1 MDYLNADREDEA
13 DLSGSMRLL
22 KGEMPKSGES
32 TKTESTLIKSASGWY
47 YLTVSPEIAKRFE
60 TDPKTRRVVCT
71 LNGSHTFQCALMPNK
86 GRFTIGVAKPIREKL
101 GLNEGDTVSIRI
113 EPDTSK
119 YGAPMPE
126 DFDEVLRQDE
136 VGSRLFHALTAG
148 MQRSLLYYI
157 GNVKNIDRR
166 IQLGLIVLEHLKENG
181 GKVIPEQ
188 LQHDIKRPIF

>member
-1 MDYLNADREDEA
+1 MAGTKKSVTCKSILTRSKTSWYC
-13 DLSGSMRLL
+13 LSV
-22 KGEMPKSGES
+22 
-32 TKTESTLIKSASGWY
+32 T
-47 YLTVSPEIAKRFE
+47 PEIANKFE
-60 TDPKTRRVVCT
+60 TDGKTRRVVCT
-71 LNGSHTFQCALMPNK
+71 LNNSYTFQCALMPNK

-126 DFDEVLRQDE
+126 DFEEVLRQDDE
-136 VGSRLFHALTAG
+136 GSRLFHALTAG

-166 IQLGLIVLEHLKENG
+166 IQLGLIVLEHLKQNG
-181 GKVIPEQ
+181 GKMVADQ
-188 LQHDIKRPIF
+188 LQEDIKRPIF